1 MRNKTENEMESEM
14 ETETKPETATEARI
28 YCRLVYKIVRFIY
41 PHTHRHTHTLVSSD
55 QAALPQRKTNNFSSK
70 RGSAAKRR
78 AEQLTGAY
86 RGRIVT
92 FYWLP

>member
-1 MRNKTENEMESEM
+1 MEM
-14 ETETKPETATEARI
+14 ETETKTEMETKTETATEARI

-41 PHTHRHTHTLVSSD
+41 THTQTDRHTHTLGSSE
-55 QAALPQRKTNNFSSK
+55 QAALPQRKTNNFSTK
-70 RGSAAKRR
+70 RGSSAKRR

>member
-1 MRNKTENEMESEM
+1 MESEM
-14 ETETKPETATEARI
+14 ETETKTEAATEARI
-28 YCRLVYKIVRFIY
+28 YCRLVYKIVRFINS
-41 PHTHRHTHTLVSSD
+41 HTHSHTHTHTLGSSD